1 MESNF
6 QRPDIRKGNT
16 GALKG
21 EKIMQSILRCGVA
34 LMFVMGLGVAS
45 NAQSI
50 PPGSY
55 QQTCRNIDFHDDVV
69 SANCRDSTGRWQ
81 SAQLRDVQSC
91 RSDII
96 NDDGA
101 LRCSRSGGVAAG
113 LPTGSYTQSCQDVH
127 QHGDDLEARCPT
139 ANGDWKDTKLDDYN
153 KCRGEIVNDNG
164 KLRCVTSVYGAP
176 GAPVGTYQGG
186 YGAPVGGFSG
196 PYTQTCKDIKSHG
209 DDLEARCKTASG
221 NWNNT
226 KIDDYRKCRGQII
239 NDDGDL
245 KCVSAVGRVGYP
257 GNYQGNWPA
266 GSYTQS
272 CDSIRI
278 DGDDLKAHC
287 QNRDGGARDAKL
299 DDFQKCKSDIIN
311 DDGKLHC
318 ER

>member
-1 MESNF
+1 MRGIF
-6 QRPDIRKGNT
+6 RFW
-16 GALKG
+16 A
-21 EKIMQSILRCGVA
+21 VA
-34 LMFVMGLGVAS
+34 VISVVGLGIAS
-45 NAQSI
+45 NAQSN

-55 QQTCRNIDFHDDVV
+55 QQTCRNIDFHDDVL
-69 SANCRDSTGRWQ
+69 AATCQDSTGRWQ

-113 LPTGSYTQSCQDVH
+113 LPGGSYTQSCQDVH
-127 QHGDDLEARCPT
+127 ANGDDLEARCPT

-164 KLRCVTSVYGAP
+164 KLRCVTGVYGAP
-176 GAPVGTYQGG
+176 GAPVGAYQGG
-186 YGAPVGGFSG
+186 YGAPASAFSG
-196 PYTQTCKDIKSHG
+196 PYTQNCKDIKSHG
-209 DDLEARCKTASG
+209 DDLEARCKTVNG
-221 NWNNT
+221 DWHNT
-226 KIDDYRKCRGQII
+226 KLDDYRKCKGQIV
-239 NDDGDL
+239 NEDGNL
-245 KCVSAVGRVGYP
+245 KCVAAGY
-257 GNYQGNWPA
+257 GGIARAGYGNWPA

-278 DGDDLKAHC
+278 EGDDLKAHC
-287 QNRDGGARDAKL
+287 QTRDGGTHDAKL
-299 DDFQKCKSDIIN
+299 DDYRKCKSDIIN

>member
-1 MESNF
+1 
-6 QRPDIRKGNT
+6 
-16 GALKG
+16 
-21 EKIMQSILRCGVA
+21 MQSIVRCCMTA
-34 LMFVMGLGVAS
+34 LMFVIGFGIAS

-69 SANCRDSTGRWQ
+69 SATCQDSTGRWQ

-113 LPTGSYTQSCQDVH
+113 LPQGSYTQSCQDVR

-139 ANGDWKDTKLDDYN
+139 TNGDWKDTKLDDYN

-164 KLRCVTSVYGAP
+164 KLRCVNSVYGAP
-176 GAPVGTYQGG
+176 GAPVGAYQGG
-186 YGAPVGGFSG
+186 YGSPAGAFSG

-209 DDLEARCKTASG
+209 DDLEARCKTTSG
-221 NWNNT
+221 DWNNT
-226 KIDDYRKCRGQII
+226 KIDDYRKCKGQIV
-239 NDDGDL
+239 NDNGNL
-245 KCVSAVGRVGYP
+245 RCVAAGLGVGRAGY
-257 GNYQGNWPA
+257 GNWPA

-272 CDSIRI
+272 CDSIHI

-287 QNRDGGARDAKL
+287 QTRDGGARDTKL
-299 DDFQKCKSDIIN
+299 DDFQKCRSDIIN
-311 DDGKLHC
+311 DGGKLHC

>member
-1 MESNF
+1 MW
-6 QRPDIRKGNT
+6 G
-16 GALKG
+16 
-21 EKIMQSILRCGVA
+21 ILRCSA
-34 LMFVMGLGVAS
+34 LAVMFVVGLGIAS
-45 NAQSI
+45 NAQSN

-55 QQTCRNIDFHDDVV
+55 QQTCRNIDFHDDVLV
-69 SANCRDSTGRWQ
+69 ANCQDSTGRWQ

-113 LPTGSYTQSCQDVH
+113 LPGGSYTQSCQDVR

-164 KLRCVTSVYGAP
+164 KLRCITGVYGSP
-176 GAPVGTYQGG
+176 GAPVGAYQSG
-186 YGAPVGGFSG
+186 YGAPASAFSG
-196 PYTQTCKDIKSHG
+196 PYTQNCKDIKSHG
-209 DDLEARCKTASG
+209 DDLEARCKTVNG
-221 NWNNT
+221 DWRNT
-226 KIDDYRKCRGQII
+226 KLDDYRKCHGQII
-239 NDDGDL
+239 NDDGNL
-245 KCVSAVGRVGYP
+245 KCVAAVGRVGYP
-257 GNYQGNWPA
+257 GNWPA

-278 DGDDLKAHC
+278 EGDDLKAHC
-287 QNRDGGARDAKL
+287 QTRDGGSRDSKL